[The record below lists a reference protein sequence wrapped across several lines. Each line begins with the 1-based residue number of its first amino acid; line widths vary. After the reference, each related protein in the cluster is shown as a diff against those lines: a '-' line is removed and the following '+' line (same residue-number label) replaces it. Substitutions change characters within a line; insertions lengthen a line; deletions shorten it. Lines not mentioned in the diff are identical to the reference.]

1 MAYRHGIA
9 SCWMS
14 DDECNSDNT
23 ANSQWNHGVMIS
35 SPPCRRDWGG
45 GGGWMRSS
53 QIKGETRLSC
63 TMGDLMG
70 GQERKVGLAAQKLT
84 TLDRGRRF
92 LFWTIRQTAVHRPP
106 WYAR

>member
-1 MAYRHGIA
+1 MESRRHDFIA
-9 SCWMS
+9 SVS
-14 DDECNSDNT
+14 T
-23 ANSQWNHGVMIS
+23 GLG
-35 SPPCRRDWGG
+35 GG

>member
-1 MAYRHGIA
+1 MVYRHGIA
-9 SCWMS
+9 FCWMS

-35 SPPCRRDWGG
+35 SPPCRRDWLGG
-45 GGGWMRSS
+45 G
-53 QIKGETRLSC
+53 

-70 GQERKVGLAAQKLT
+70 GQERKVGLAAQKPT